1 MIFNKELH
9 ANKPQIKVNS
19 RALCSIG
26 GSVDVRHHLQHYLL
40 QCPITIYLHL
50 LKTLAAFF
58 IPLLHSINFNQN
70 PKHYSLEDKKWC
82 KKLGKSSSSSKCRS
96 SYSVIF
102 GEKHRKQVSE
112 FLVSV

>member
-70 PKHYSLEDKKWC
+70 PKHNIGLRI
-82 KKLGKSSSSSKCRS
+82 KSGVKNWVKVVVVVNAEVATQC
-96 SYSVIF
+96 
-102 GEKHRKQVSE
+102 
-112 FLVSV
+112 FLVKNIVNK